1 MSELLE
7 KILDKKNIDRAYQQI
22 CLREDTKAEDA
33 RYFDENW
40 DKIQDQI
47 RQRSYAP
54 QTPAAS
60 MTDRIIQQGLH
71 RSSAQFAKPFF
82 QNTAT
87 ASSQTKTARWRFAN
101 CCGCAGRGISGWWIV
116 ACGIF
121 MKTNQR
127 TD

>member
-1 MSELLE
+1 MSEILE

-22 CLREDTKAEDA
+22 CLREDTKAENA

-40 DKIQDQI
+40 DRIQDQI

-60 MTDRIIQQGLH
+60 MTDRIIQQGI
-71 RSSAQFAKPFF
+71 AQILSPVCEAVF

-116 ACGIF
+116 ACRIF

>member
-60 MTDRIIQQGLH
+60 MTDRIIQQGI
-71 RSSAQFAKPFF
+71 AQI
-82 QNTAT
+82 TAT

-101 CCGCAGRGISGWWIV
+101 CCGCAGRGISGWWIL
-116 ACGIF
+116 ACRIF